1 MFQCL
6 LLALKEL
13 GIYEENTYTVRRD
26 PQGAIRKKPDDENQG
41 QIVKKKVEIVVE
53 EEEAG
58 AEMTEDVENES
69 GEGGDGEEEEDEEDN
84 QDEGVADLGEEK
96 DRHEEAE
103 DYQLA

>member
-1 MFQCL
+1 M
-6 LLALKEL
+6 
-13 GIYEENTYTVRRD
+13 
-26 PQGAIRKKPDDENQG
+26 
-41 QIVKKKVEIVVE
+41 KKKVETVVE

-96 DRHEEAE
+96 DPHEEAE